1 VKSFRKHLFWYTRG
15 LRGSAVF
22 RKDAGTITGK
32 GNVLGALSA
41 YFETLGRG
49 VPEEKKPLDFLGNMN
64 ISFNQSKAFPRLDPG
79 GTEER

>member
-1 VKSFRKHLFWYTRG
+1 
-15 LRGSAVF
+15 
-22 RKDAGTITGK
+22 
-32 GNVLGALSA
+32 VLGALSA